1 MTSNPYSSVECRLEP
16 ILVLVI
22 SYTGGP
28 GKNLSQTV
36 GVVPSL
42 SQATSSVFRY
52 RVKTRHLLC
61 PSNARTCIGTSFLS
75 LVNLFSS
82 HVGRVYLAA
91 GGLSNLRVVHSQSVL
106 GKRSTIAE

>member
-42 SQATSSVFRY
+42 SQATPSVFRY
-52 RVKTRHLLC
+52 GSRPGTYYVRATHGRGLAR
-61 PSNARTCIGTSFLS
+61 PSYRWSTYSRPMLAEAIWWPAG
-75 LVNLFSS
+75 
-82 HVGRVYLAA
+82 YL
-91 GGLSNLRVVHSQSVL
+91 
-106 GKRSTIAE
+106 I